1 MKSVNL
7 SALTDQ
13 ELKAEEKKQK
23 SSVIAFRVI
32 ICLLT
37 GVAIYSATHK
47 GSFIIACLPLF
58 FMAFF
63 VASEKNYKVV
73 QTEIESRKSQ

>member
-47 GSFIIACLPLF
+47 GSFIASCLPLF
-58 FMAFF
+58 FMSFF
-63 VASEKNYKVV
+63 LKSETNYKALK
-73 QTEIESRKSQ
+73 TEIEARKS